1 MVSLPLANNSH
12 PIDVSSLRA
21 VVRKQRDPPVVGPLP
36 YAHRQSAASERHPSD
51 RRIRR
56 FSGSPQHSRIPS
68 RPATPPLSQSP
79 NHPTAPSHRAAA
91 AVDPQPRHRR
101 SAASLLRAVP
111 APSRHHPTV
120 PPPRGSPF
128 ASARGPGG
136 SSMAIGDNV
145 EQEDGHTSNLRKEP
159 LQPSTSANDVHP
171 SAAAAA
177 TLHLEGCPC
186 SPPRGGLRPPARGSR
201 SPAVAAAC
209 SRVEDGHT
217 SISSK
222 EALPPSTYTKGRRVS
237 SRVLQVDCFVGRCL
251 PTHCISRMS
260 E

>member
-1 MVSLPLANNSH
+1 LVSLPLANNSH

-21 VVRKQRDPPVVGPLP
+21 VVRKQRDPHVVGPLP

-101 SAASLLRAVP
+101 SAALLLRAVP

-145 EQEDGHTSNLRKEP
+145 EQEDGHTSHLRKEP

-186 SPPRGGLRPPARGSR
+186 SPPRGGPVRPREEAGP
-201 SPAVAAAC
+201 AAAC
-209 SRVEDGHT
+209 SLVEDGHT

-251 PTHCISRMS
+251 PTHCISQTS

>member
-1 MVSLPLANNSH
+1 MGDSSVGLPRASPFVSLPLAN
-12 PIDVSSLRA
+12 
-21 VVRKQRDPPVVGPLP
+21 
-36 YAHRQSAASERHPSD
+36 
-51 RRIRR
+51 
-56 FSGSPQHSRIPS
+56 PQ
-68 RPATPPLSQSP
+68 
-79 NHPTAPSHRAAA
+79 PSHGAF
-91 AVDPQPRHRR
+91 PPRRPSTPRR
-101 SAASLLRAVP
+101 PAVP

-171 SAAAAA
+171 SAAVAA
-177 TLHLEGCPC
+177 LHREGCPC

-209 SRVEDGHT
+209 SPVEDGHT

>member
-1 MVSLPLANNSH
+1 
-12 PIDVSSLRA
+12 
-21 VVRKQRDPPVVGPLP
+21 
-36 YAHRQSAASERHPSD
+36 
-51 RRIRR
+51 
-56 FSGSPQHSRIPS
+56 
-68 RPATPPLSQSP
+68 
-79 NHPTAPSHRAAA
+79 
-91 AVDPQPRHRR
+91 
-101 SAASLLRAVP
+101 
-111 APSRHHPTV
+111 
-120 PPPRGSPF
+120 
-128 ASARGPGG
+128 
-136 SSMAIGDNV
+136 MAIGDNV

-171 SAAAAA
+171 SAAVAA
-177 TLHLEGCPC
+177 LHREGCPC

-260 E
+260 EWYFCTCAASLSRNFSIWACKVSISSISNVSSP